1 LPTNL
6 GGLQGIGRVDI
17 WKKMKNNEINNKYW
31 YNLPERLIAQEPAN
45 PRDSSKLLVYDT
57 QKNELIIDSFFNLAT
72 YLPPS
77 TALTLNDAKVVPARI
92 TLTKETGGKIVVLF
106 LINEWISTK
115 QGPIPCFLDRRGR
128 VGDRLYFADKSFV
141 TIQRQEEGLFYVTW
155 AGEPN
160 DLLNKLDSYGTMPIP
175 PYIKHSPLS
184 RDELLEKYQ
193 TVFAQKPGSSAAP
206 TASLHFTPR
215 VFENLEKK
223 GIKKQ
228 YITLH
233 VGLGTFAPLTSENL
247 HTKTLHH
254 ETYEIQEDI
263 VRCIDTSKRKEIDI
277 TAVGTTVVR
286 TLESVALKIG
296 DYRLDSRLSTKGQ
309 SPFGRRGNDTDST
322 NISLTGSTDLF
333 ISPPFEFKVINHLIT
348 NFHLPGSSLMML
360 VDAFLA
366 SKNAKMRILDLYAFA
381 IKNELRFY
389 SFGDVMFIL

>member
-1 LPTNL
+1 MLPTNL

-17 WKKMKNNEINNKYW
+17 WKKMKNNEINNKYL

-160 DLLNKLDSYGTMPIP
+160 DLL
-175 PYIKHSPLS
+175 
-184 RDELLEKYQ
+184 
-193 TVFAQKPGSSAAP
+193 
-206 TASLHFTPR
+206 
-215 VFENLEKK
+215 
-223 GIKKQ
+223 
-228 YITLH
+228 
-233 VGLGTFAPLTSENL
+233 
-247 HTKTLHH
+247 
-254 ETYEIQEDI
+254 
-263 VRCIDTSKRKEIDI
+263 
-277 TAVGTTVVR
+277 
-286 TLESVALKIG
+286 
-296 DYRLDSRLSTKGQ
+296 
-309 SPFGRRGNDTDST
+309 
-322 NISLTGSTDLF
+322 
-333 ISPPFEFKVINHLIT
+333 
-348 NFHLPGSSLMML
+348 
-360 VDAFLA
+360 
-366 SKNAKMRILDLYAFA
+366 
-381 IKNELRFY
+381 
-389 SFGDVMFIL
+389 